1 MLKVLFIVNIPSP
14 YRVSFF
20 NELGKY
26 CDLTVLFEKSTSDE
40 RDASWKNYEFNNFRG
55 VFLKGCSVG
64 AATAICFD
72 VKSYLKKD
80 EYDYIVCANFTSPT
94 GILAVNYMKR
104 HNIPYWLECDGGFAK
119 SGKGPKEL
127 LKKYVMSDA
136 QGYLSTGRDNDKYY
150 EIYGAEKSKIYRYPF
165 SSIKADD
172 VVTEV
177 LSETEKLQ
185 LKEKLGLGDGIVAL
199 AVGQFIPRKGFD
211 VLLKAA
217 DKLREKV
224 SICFVGGEP
233 TEEYLKIKEELNL
246 DNIFFEGFK
255 LKSQLREYYLAADMF
270 VLPTRE
276 DIWGLVINEA
286 MAYALP
292 VITTNNCAAGNELIE
307 ESVNGYLVDVEDD
320 INLAKRIDEL
330 AKDKDLRQSM
340 AKANF
345 VKMQGYTIEEMAKK
359 HIEIFSKE
367 DR

>member
-40 RDASWKNYEFNNFRG
+40 RDASWKNYEFNHFKG
-55 VFLKGCSVG
+55 IFLKGYSVG

-72 VKSYLKKD
+72 VKSYLNKD

-127 LKKYVMSDA
+127 LKKYVMSGA
-136 QGYLSTGRDNDKYY
+136 QGYLSTGKDNDKYY

-217 DKLREKV
+217 SKLNEKV
-224 SICFVGGEP
+224 KICFVGGEP
-233 TEEYLKIKEELNL
+233 TDEYLNIKEELNL

-345 VKMQGYTIEEMAKK
+345 VKMQEYTIEEMAKR